1 MFKPLAFA
9 IAAGLLLAIG
19 CEKKLPSPAELLS
32 NIPTRAPEA
41 SKGPGT
47 VFEHLQ
53 YAMVRKDPKH
63 LENFCPADDKPLA
76 MGTTQMF
83 HNHAGY
89 YGLGLTPEEVE
100 TLGLQEFVEAGW
112 ISEKWTTRDLKDA
125 MEGKR
130 DPESGMEKLS
140 EFKLDMPYVQADKK
154 TIDKLNKEL
163 IAALEKKPA
172 AIYAGG
178 LYRLLKGIPELA
190 WATTSVIV
198 GTNPKKEM
206 HDLVLKIEGEVH
218 YATIAVGKNADGT
231 MYIDVVKYEKSPAWL
246 AKKFSEIEEAE
257 TGK

>member
-9 IAAGLLLAIG
+9 VAAGLLLAAG

-32 NIPTRAPEA
+32 NIPTKVPET

-53 YAMVRKDPKH
+53 YAMIRKDPKC
-63 LENFCPADDKPLA
+63 LEHFYPADNKPLA
-76 MGTTQMF
+76 MGTTQQF
-83 HNHAGY
+83 HNNAGY
-89 YGLGLTPEEVE
+89 YGLGLTPEEIE
-100 TLGLQEFVEAGW
+100 TLGLQELAEAGW
-112 ISEKWTTRDLKDA
+112 ISGQWTTRDYKDA

-130 DPESGMEKLS
+130 DPEPGMEKLN
-140 EFKLDMPYVQADKK
+140 EFKLDMPYVKADKK
-154 TIDKLNKEL
+154 TIEKLNKEL
-163 IAALEKKPA
+163 TEALEKNPM

-190 WATTSVIV
+190 WVTTSVIV
-198 GTNPKKEM
+198 GTNPNKEM
-206 HDLVLKIEGEVH
+206 HDLVLKLEEVH

>member
-9 IAAGLLLAIG
+9 AAAGLLLAIG
-19 CEKKLPSPAELLS
+19 CEKKPPSPAELLS
-32 NIPTRAPEA
+32 NIPIKAPEA

-63 LENFCPADDKPLA
+63 LENFCPADNSLA
-76 MGTTQMF
+76 MGTAQLF
-83 HNHAGY
+83 HNNAGY
-89 YGLGLTPEEVE
+89 YGLGLTLEEIDA
-100 TLGLQEFVEAGW
+100 LGLQELAEAGW
-112 ISEKWTTRDLKDA
+112 ISEKWTTRDLKEA

-130 DPESGMEKLS
+130 DPEPGMEKLS

-163 IAALEKKPA
+163 IAALEKNLA

-198 GTNPKKEM
+198 GTNPNKEM
-206 HDLVLKIEGEVH
+206 NDLVLKVEGEVH
-218 YATIAVGKNADGT
+218 YATIAVGKNANGT

-246 AKKFSEIEEAE
+246 AKTFSEIEEAE